1 MVLIWLTLL
10 HGLIWL
16 PQVYGLD
23 LVMTD
28 QATLHGL
35 DLVTISA
42 WH

>member
-1 MVLIWLTLL
+1 MVLIWLPLL

-28 QATLHGL
+28 QATA
-35 DLVTISA
+35 TTRS
-42 WH
+42 